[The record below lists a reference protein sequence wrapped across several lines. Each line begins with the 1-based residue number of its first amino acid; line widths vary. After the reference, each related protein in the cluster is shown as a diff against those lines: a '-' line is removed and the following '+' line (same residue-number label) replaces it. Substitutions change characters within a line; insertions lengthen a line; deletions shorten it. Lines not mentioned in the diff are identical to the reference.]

1 MPTPMPTPTPAPPP
15 PPTTW
20 PPQSTRTH
28 ARRAALAA
36 LATLTLAPLVACAEN
51 DAPATSSTSTITDG
65 STAAGEPQTQR
76 LPYAEEFEALERKYD
91 ARLGVYA
98 IDTGTGREVA
108 YNDSERFLFASTFK
122 ALAAGAVLRK
132 HTLDG
137 MDQVITYSKDE
148 VVVNSPVTEKHVKTG
163 MTLKALCDAA
173 VRFSDN
179 TAANL
184 LFEQLGGPEGLQAV
198 LEELGDDMTR
208 MERIEPGLSDWSPD
222 STRDTST
229 PRALAQDLRAFVLGD
244 VLAEPERAQLTTWLR
259 TNTTGDET
267 IRAGVPRKWVVG
279 DKTGSGNNY
288 GIRNDIAVVWPP
300 DSAPVVMA
308 ILTNRSAPD
317 AASDNRLLAEAAT
330 VITDTL
336 P

>member
-229 PRALAQDLRAFVLGD
+229 PGRW
-244 VLAEPERAQLTTWLR
+244 PR
-259 TNTTGDET
+259 TCARSSSET
-267 IRAGVPRKWVVG
+267 SLPSPSGRSSPRGCGPTPPATRPSGPVSP
-279 DKTGSGNNY
+279 GSG
-288 GIRNDIAVVWPP
+288 W
-300 DSAPVVMA
+300 SATRP
-308 ILTNRSAPD
+308 
-317 AASDNRLLAEAAT
+317 EAAT
-330 VITDTL
+330 TTASATTSPWCGRPTAPL
-336 P
+336 SSWRS